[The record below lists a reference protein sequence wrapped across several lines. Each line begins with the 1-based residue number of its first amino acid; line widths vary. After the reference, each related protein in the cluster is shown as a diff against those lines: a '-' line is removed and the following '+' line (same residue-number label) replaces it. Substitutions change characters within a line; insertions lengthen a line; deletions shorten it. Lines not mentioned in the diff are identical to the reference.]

1 MRSYSGTAPPLT
13 GDAERASPRYSRA
26 HIIGRLASLGL
37 IAILILLPGLAF
49 WAAVATYQAGVKAQQ
64 AIQIQNAFEAARF
77 AVGEEES
84 LERKYRLQPNKE
96 VRAEHAAA
104 GLSMVT
110 SLQRAVRLG
119 SDRSFLDD
127 VLVLHTRYLAA
138 VASMFEMIDAGDTR
152 RADEIDVNEA
162 DPSFDS
168 IETRVSVAAD
178 EREANALRQ
187 FAQLG
192 SIQTKVLF
200 ATPIVFVLGLSL
212 VAFFSGVLRSYRRG
226 AAEAMRREAT
236 ATGDRERRF
245 RSLIQN
251 TSDVIVICTAAGTV
265 TYQSPA
271 AEAGW
276 GFATD
281 ELLDQAFLTLLHPD
295 GRPALRE
302 LWELLQSDA
311 EPFASKSRSI
321 ELQLRDGARE
331 WRHVELMLANLLH
344 EPAIAGVVVTIRDI
358 QERKAFELQ
367 LTHQAFY
374 DSLTGLPNRLL
385 LRDRLSQALARAGR
399 RGSQV
404 ALLFLDLDNFKLIN
418 DSLGHQIGDELLVE
432 AAARLKSCVRTE
444 DTVARL
450 GSDEFVIVL
459 EHPTSEA
466 DAVSVAEA
474 IASRF
479 GRVFALGGREL
490 SVTVSTGIALGEP
503 DANRADDLVH
513 NADVAMYRAKSGG
526 KARHIVFDPAMHVD
540 SLDRLEL
547 ESDLRRAIDHG
558 ELRVHY
564 QPIVFMR
571 SGVIGEFEA
580 LVRWQH
586 PKRGLVSPGEFIPIA
601 EESGLILPIGQ
612 WVLEQACQQMA
623 AWHAEFPFDPPLR
636 LSVNLSPRQFQQP
649 ALVDEVARAV
659 REAGLPPDC
668 LKLEITEGVIMRDV
682 EATIDTLSRLKD
694 SGIKLAID
702 DFGTGYSSLSY
713 LKRLPLDVLKID
725 RSFVAGIGRDSDD
738 TAIVRAII
746 SLAKSLELEVT
757 GEGIETPE
765 HAALLTA
772 LGCDLGQGYYYGK
785 PIDGADTTAMLHTI
799 AHHKP
804 QPRAA

>member
-1 MRSYSGTAPPLT
+1 M
-13 GDAERASPRYSRA
+13 
-26 HIIGRLASLGL
+26 LATNG
-37 IAILILLPGLAF
+37 
-49 WAAVATYQAGVKAQQ
+49 
-64 AIQIQNAFEAARF
+64 
-77 AVGEEES
+77 
-84 LERKYRLQPNKE
+84 
-96 VRAEHAAA
+96 
-104 GLSMVT
+104 
-110 SLQRAVRLG
+110 
-119 SDRSFLDD
+119 
-127 VLVLHTRYLAA
+127 
-138 VASMFEMIDAGDTR
+138 
-152 RADEIDVNEA
+152 
-162 DPSFDS
+162 
-168 IETRVSVAAD
+168 
-178 EREANALRQ
+178 
-187 FAQLG
+187 
-192 SIQTKVLF
+192 
-200 ATPIVFVLGLSL
+200 
-212 VAFFSGVLRSYRRG
+212 
-226 AAEAMRREAT
+226 
-236 ATGDRERRF
+236 
-245 RSLIQN
+245 
-251 TSDVIVICTAAGTV
+251 
-265 TYQSPA
+265 
-271 AEAGW
+271 
-276 GFATD
+276 
-281 ELLDQAFLTLLHPD
+281 LLDQAFLTLLHPD

-302 LWELLQSDA
+302 LWELLLSDA

-479 GRVFALGGREL
+479 GRVFALDGREL
-490 SVTVSTGIALGEP
+490 SVTVSTGIALGEA

-682 EATIDTLSRLKD
+682 EATIDTLTRLKD

-765 HAALLTA
+765 QAALLTA

>member
-1 MRSYSGTAPPLT
+1 M
-13 GDAERASPRYSRA
+13 
-26 HIIGRLASLGL
+26 
-37 IAILILLPGLAF
+37 
-49 WAAVATYQAGVKAQQ
+49 
-64 AIQIQNAFEAARF
+64 
-77 AVGEEES
+77 
-84 LERKYRLQPNKE
+84 
-96 VRAEHAAA
+96 
-104 GLSMVT
+104 
-110 SLQRAVRLG
+110 
-119 SDRSFLDD
+119 
-127 VLVLHTRYLAA
+127 
-138 VASMFEMIDAGDTR
+138 
-152 RADEIDVNEA
+152 
-162 DPSFDS
+162 
-168 IETRVSVAAD
+168 
-178 EREANALRQ
+178 
-187 FAQLG
+187 
-192 SIQTKVLF
+192 
-200 ATPIVFVLGLSL
+200 
-212 VAFFSGVLRSYRRG
+212 
-226 AAEAMRREAT
+226 
-236 ATGDRERRF
+236 
-245 RSLIQN
+245 
-251 TSDVIVICTAAGTV
+251 ICTAAGTV

-374 DSLTGLPNRLL
+374 DLLTGLPNRLL

-694 SGIKLAID
+694 LGIKLAID

-765 HAALLTA
+765 QAALLTA